1 MNSLIDV
8 VIVTYKS
15 ATVIAKCLDSL
26 NSEKITNIVLV
37 DNASDDDIE
46 YTAQRS
52 ASASKIKLIQSS
64 ENLGFAKAV
73 SLGVSTCQAEYVLI
87 LNPDCEVTEEFL
99 ESVIVSHAGGADV
112 VVPRHTFNDEGE
124 SLPGL
129 VENPAAAKIAMQVFM
144 YQIRKKIPR
153 IFYGL
158 FDALTLLTP
167 LLEAISRYREKKNN
181 MQWYWPNGACF
192 SITKR
197 MYDLAGKLPEHYFMY
212 NEDVE
217 FGYHLKQ
224 KNCRYAVTRE
234 TLFHAFR
241 KGSAISVDSRMELI
255 LRAHLLYLKRVKNRF
270 L

>member
-15 ATVIAKCLDSL
+15 ATVITKCLDCL
-26 NSEKITNIVLV
+26 NSERISTIVLV
-37 DNASDDDIE
+37 DNASDDGIEDI
-46 YTAQRS
+46 AQRS

-64 ENLGFAKAV
+64 TNLGFAKAV
-73 SLGVSTCQAEYVLI
+73 SLGVSKCQAQYILI
-87 LNPDCEVTEEFL
+87 LNPDCEVTDDFL
-99 ESVIVSHAGGADV
+99 ESVIVSHRGGADV
-112 VVPRHTFNDEGE
+112 VVPQHTFNDEGE

-129 VENPAAAKIAMQVFM
+129 VENPATARIALQVFL
-144 YQIRKKIPR
+144 YQSRKKIPK
-153 IFYGL
+153 IFYGML
-158 FDALTLLTP
+158 DALTLLTP
-167 LLEAISRYREKKNN
+167 LLERISRYREKKNN
-181 MQWYWPNGACF
+181 MSWYWPNGACF

-197 MYDLAGKLPEHYFMY
+197 MYELAGRLPEHYFMY

-224 KNCRYAVTRE
+224 KNCRFAVTKE

-255 LRAHLLYLKRVKNRF
+255 LRAHLIYLKRAKNRF